1 MQQIIAASTRLQDRR
16 TGDTRTGAK
25 VLFLLFSWFSC
36 EDVAAS

>member
-16 TGDTRTGAK
+16 TGDTGAK